1 MGLHVKNFVKI
12 KASPPKNSIFFH
24 STPKGILDFYI
35 LHSLLKKK
43 TNKQTQRK
51 QGFQKH
57 FQSLYLNK
65 KSCCCLYFIEVLFM
79 FLLSLIILQGVVP
92 FFVK

>member
-1 MGLHVKNFVKI
+1 MGLHVKNFMKI

-43 TNKQTQRK
+43 NEQTNTTETR
-51 QGFQKH
+51 FSET
-57 FQSLYLNK
+57 FS
-65 KSCCCLYFIEVLFM
+65 VT
-79 FLLSLIILQGVVP
+79 LLE
-92 FFVK
+92 